1 MRVFRLED
9 WEGGGP
15 YMYYYERPHATKEL
29 EQMIWAH
36 NDQDHPSPQEEKI
49 ATTYSMEG
57 FHCGFESKEMLF
69 EWFFGFG
76 NELFESYIDVT
87 EWEVEKE
94 FIVLG
99 KKQLIFQKRYA
110 RLITRTS
117 YPTN

>member
-1 MRVFRLED
+1 MRVFRVED

-15 YMYYYERPHATKEL
+15 YMFAGERPHATGKLEL
-29 EQMIWAH
+29 MPYVHKAPE
-36 NDQDHPSPQEEKI
+36 HPSPQTEGI
-49 ATTYSMEG
+49 ATTYSMENYY
-57 FHCGFESKEMLF
+57 CGFESLDKMKVWFKNF
-69 EWFFGFG
+69 ETA
-76 NELFESYIDVT
+76 LFESYMDVT

-94 FIVLG
+94 FIKFG